1 MKKLEIYST
10 NSKISDVMFER
21 TPQYKLVKRVLG
33 GGVIIG
39 LSAAAYA
46 TYIQKTG
53 VNISISEFEL
63 IDNLFRAGITTGII
77 SYIASIIAK
86 KINTSISNDKMDEI
100 LYDLINQADL
110 SVDVYK
116 PYYIDEQIVDKNNR
130 FIVLYDDENK
140 MDIIYELTNP
150 ETGKTETYIYEPKD
164 YKIIHPSESEEI
176 DVDIYDDNIKKP
188 FERTKK

>member
-1 MKKLEIYST
+1 MFVIIINLSEGFIKKLEIYST

-46 TYIQKTG
+46 TYLQKTG
-53 VNISISEFEL
+53 GNISISEFEF
-63 IDNLFRAGITTGII
+63 IDNLFRTGITTGII

-86 KINTSISNDKMDEI
+86 KINTSISNDKMD
-100 LYDLINQADL
+100 
-110 SVDVYK
+110 
-116 PYYIDEQIVDKNNR
+116 
-130 FIVLYDDENK
+130 
-140 MDIIYELTNP
+140 IIYELTNP
-150 ETGKTETYIYEPKD
+150 ETGKTETYICEPKD

>member
-46 TYIQKTG
+46 TYLQKTG
-53 VNISISEFEL
+53 GNISIAEFDFV
-63 IDNLFRAGITTGII
+63 DNLFRTG
-77 SYIASIIAK
+77 
-86 KINTSISNDKMDEI
+86 I

-110 SVDVYK
+110 NVDVYK
-116 PYYIDEQIVDKNNR
+116 PYYIDEQIIDKNNR
-130 FIVLYDDENK
+130 FIVLYDDENR

-150 ETGKTETYIYEPKD
+150 ETGKTETYICEPKD